1 MAKYDPTHPALCL
14 KGKVIN
20 LQPIRTYDDVD
31 NSGLT
36 SQDIAYEF
44 ELSEIS
50 PQAIADESTRRK
62 GIYNG
67 IDVKAGDWI
76 SDNKGEV
83 ILQIESVIEK
93 SPVKIK
99 IIAVDVDG
107 LTFRQY
113 GNNSPSENTLMCI
126 FELTENGLPVLLGD
140 AIGIFVDRSIDKI
153 QSRFSIDEDDER
165 FRFYHD
171 SPNNTLP
178 GEIVTVDDNGIIV
191 KHGSVGASS
200 TPVGTVVSKSH
211 NNKIVYV
218 KPFYKIIDN
227 YSDPSVLT

>member
-93 SPVKIK
+93 K
-99 IIAVDVDG
+99 
-107 LTFRQY
+107 
-113 GNNSPSENTLMCI
+113 
-126 FELTENGLPVLLGD
+126 
-140 AIGIFVDRSIDKI
+140 
-153 QSRFSIDEDDER
+153 
-165 FRFYHD
+165 
-171 SPNNTLP
+171 
-178 GEIVTVDDNGIIV
+178 
-191 KHGSVGASS
+191 SS
-200 TPVGTVVSKSH
+200 
-211 NNKIVYV
+211 
-218 KPFYKIIDN
+218 
-227 YSDPSVLT
+227 